1 MRSVFRKPIYIFF
14 LLSIF
19 TILIFMSPPASL
31 AQDLDNVTISGK
43 ITDSNKAGLPG
54 ATVTATLT
62 TTGAK
67 REVVTDEDGKY
78 KIVGLEPGTYTVSF
92 SAAGFATKEQK
103 SFITIAGQSVQ
114 LNVALDPA
122 AVTAEQTILIDETPV
137 VDTTRIVV
145 GGTVTQQELEEL
157 PISTRNPLD
166 LVLTLG
172 GTAEEALSV
181 RDLAEDRNQNP
192 NTPPLEQGNFSLSG
206 GASYSNNVTIDG
218 LDNND
223 DRSSLDRFQPPLDA
237 VQEVQVITNQFS
249 SEYGRASGGR
259 INLRTKSGSNKFRGR
274 VFMFFRDDNLNANS
288 YYNNSRGLE
297 RLPFR
302 EYNPGF
308 TLSGPII
315 KKRTF
320 FSVSYEYT
328 NLQDTTLI
336 DTYVPVAA
344 NPRFTLPVSTG
355 GTQTCDQTGNR
366 CDLTPPTAG
375 FVAPYVFQIDTPNLR
390 HGLTG
395 KINHKLT
402 DNNDFIFGFQLG
414 RKNDKR
420 SRFATTNRLSETVQ
434 GKTSD
439 TDAYNFTDNHVF
451 NANVINQLRFQYS
464 LFEPSYQTDNPDASV
479 VLISVRNPLTGS
491 RQTLTAGN
499 SSASGSGA
507 DAFAGSRREK
517 RFQIQDSMTA
527 LYGAHTFKFGFDVQ
541 RVDSQAVVLSDATG
555 TFNFADVLTY
565 QNNVLSRFRQNF
577 GNANVV
583 KNTYTGIFLNDE
595 YKPYQN
601 LTISLG
607 LRYERETALDDNN
620 NFGPR
625 VGVAWNPFK
634 KGKTVIR
641 FGAGIFYNRVLLRTV
656 ADSIQNSTPDLAQFD
671 TNTITTANSAQANV
685 LAAIANRFP
694 SGLATAADLRT
705 LVGSVNCGTTA
716 APVNCP
722 ATTGFLAN
730 TGSQGNPLRSA
741 DPNLKIPESY
751 QFNIGFEREIAKG
764 LVFEANYTVN
774 KTVRLWRD
782 VNINAPIL
790 PAGFAD
796 FTAYLLANNFVLR
809 NGGNGT
815 TSRTYQFV
823 LGDPNDESGVS
834 RSTGGSCSTTTTNTC
849 IVNLNSFNGSA
860 TTPTATTVS
869 SGGPGGSVGTPI
881 GISRLAINQFRPDPT
896 INDEKSYITSIGKS
910 FYQGLILEL
919 RSRYRK
925 MGAGFGSSYRIA
937 YTLSSFKDD
946 GLNNTSNAEVNG
958 DFAGEFTRNT
968 QDRRHRLAISGTF
981 DLSRWLGK
989 LRLSPIFR
997 YGSSAPFNF
1006 GTGDDRNLDDLSTDR
1021 PNFSGNLNDLVYRE
1035 PNSPFPTALLA
1046 NFSLPSIG
1054 AKGGNLPRNAGKG
1067 PSFYT
1072 FDLNVTREWKFKER
1086 FRLRPS
1092 IEFDNI
1098 LNRSVFSYGA
1108 QFIDFLPNDSTPTAL
1123 QLQAYQNILI
1133 PTRTYRQRQIRIGI
1147 RFDF

>member
-1 MRSVFRKPIYIFF
+1 MSSFLGKLSVVF
-14 LLSIF
+14 F
-19 TILIFMSPPASL
+19 TISALIFVFPSIGA

-43 ITDSNKAGLPG
+43 ITDSTKAALPG
-54 ATVTATLT
+54 VTVTATQT

-67 REVVTDEDGKY
+67 RTVVTDEDGNY
-78 KIVGLEPGTYTVSF
+78 RIVELEPGIYTVSF
-92 SAAGFATKEQK
+92 SLPGFATKEQK
-103 SFITIAGQSVQ
+103 DFVTIAGQSVQ
-114 LNVALDPA
+114 LSVTLEPA
-122 AVTAEQTILIDETPV
+122 TVTAEQTITIDETPV

-145 GGTVTQQELEEL
+145 GGTVTKQEIDEL
-157 PISTRNPLD
+157 PVFNRNPLD

-172 GTAEEALSV
+172 GTSEEALSV

-237 VQEVQVITNQFS
+237 VEEVQVITNQFS

-259 INLRTKSGSNKFRGR
+259 INLRTRSGSNKFRGR
-274 VFMFFRDDNLNANS
+274 VFMYFRDDNLNANS

-297 RLPFR
+297 RQPFT

-320 FSVSYEYT
+320 FSVSYE
-328 NLQDTTLI
+328 LSDIKDTTLI
-336 DTYVPVAA
+336 DTYVPVAS
-344 NPRFTLPVSTG
+344 NPRFTLPASTG
-355 GTQTCDQTGNR
+355 GDQTCDQTGNR
-366 CDLTPPTAG
+366 CTLTPPTAG
-375 FVAPYVFQIDTPNLR
+375 YVAPYLFSVDTPSVRNAF
-390 HGLTG
+390 TA

-402 DNNDFIFGFQLG
+402 KNNDFIVGFQLA

-420 SRFATTNRLSETVQ
+420 SRFSTTNRLSETIQ
-434 GKTSD
+434 GKISD
-439 TDAYNFTDNHVF
+439 TDAINFTDNHVF
-451 NANVINQLRFQYS
+451 GPKVVNQFKMQWSR
-464 LFEPSYQTDNPDASV
+464 FEPSYQTDNSDAPV

-499 SSASGSGA
+499 SSVSGSGA
-507 DAFAGSRREK
+507 DAFAGSRLEK
-517 RFQIQDSMTA
+517 RLQFQDSMTVIN
-527 LYGAHTFKFGFDVQ
+527 GAHAFKFGFDFQ
-541 RVDSQAVVLSDATG
+541 HVDSQQVALSDATG
-555 TFNFADVLTY
+555 TFNFADVLSY
-565 QNNVLSRFRQNF
+565 QNNVISRFRQNF

-583 KNTYTGIFLNDE
+583 KNNYTGVFFNDE
-595 YKPYQN
+595 FKPYQN
-601 LTISLG
+601 LTISYG
-607 LRYERETALDDNN
+607 LRYEKETALDDNN

-625 VGVAWNPFK
+625 FGIAWNPFK
-634 KGKTVIR
+634 KEAKTVVR

-656 ADSIQNSTPDLAQFD
+656 ADSIQNATPDLAQFD
-671 TNTITTANSAQANV
+671 TNIITTANSAQANI
-685 LAAIANRFP
+685 LAAIADRFP
-694 SGLATAADLRT
+694 SGFASAADIRT
-705 LVGSVNCGTTA
+705 LVSSINCGTTA

-722 ATTGFLAN
+722 ADTGFLVN

-751 QFNIGFEREIAKG
+751 QFNVGFEREIAKG
-764 LVFEANYTVN
+764 LVFEANYTWN
-774 KTVRLWRD
+774 KTIRLWRD
-782 VNINAPIL
+782 ININAPIL
-790 PAGFAD
+790 PAGYAD
-796 FTAYLLANNFVLR
+796 FTAYLLANPFVLR

-823 LGDPNDESGVS
+823 LGATDDESGVS
-834 RSTGGSCSTTTTNTC
+834 RSTGGNCSTSTNNTC
-849 IVNLNSFNGSA
+849 IVNLNSFNGST
-860 TTPTATTVS
+860 TTPTATTLS
-869 SGGPGGSVGTPI
+869 SGNPGGSVGAPI
-881 GISRLAINQFRPDPT
+881 GIARLAINQFRPDPS
-896 INDEKSYITSIGKS
+896 INDEKSYITSVGKS
-910 FYQGLILEL
+910 LYQGLVLEL

-925 MGAGFGSSYRIA
+925 IGAGFGSSYRIA

-946 GLNNTSNAEVNG
+946 GLNNTSNAQING
-958 DFAGEFTRNT
+958 DFNSEFTRNN

-981 DLSRWLGK
+981 DLSKWLGK

-1021 PNFSGNLNDLVYRE
+1021 PNYSGDLNALVYRE

-1046 NFSLPSIG
+1046 NFSLPTIG
-1054 AKGGNLPRNAGKG
+1054 AIGGNLPRNAGKG
-1067 PSFYT
+1067 PSFYV
-1072 FDLNVTREWKFKER
+1072 FDLNVSREWKFNER

-1098 LNRSVFSYGA
+1098 LNSTVFSYGA
-1108 QFIDFLPNDSTPTAL
+1108 QFIDYLPNDSTPTAN
-1123 QLQAYQNILI
+1123 QLLAYQNILI
-1133 PTRTYRQRQIRIGI
+1133 PTRTYRQRQIRIGL